1 MGNSSRLSARARASF
16 RVFPRSRNLDGAS
29 NGVIT
34 EGEDGRCE
42 EVNVHL
48 RGIRIFNRG
57 EEREGKRKEGLRRD
71 ARRRF
76 D

>member
-29 NGVIT
+29 NGVTT

-42 EVNVHL
+42 EVNVYL

-57 EEREGKRKEGLRRD
+57 GFSKKNEKARGRKD
-71 ARRRF
+71 
-76 D
+76 